1 MSQPQSK
8 AASAAK
14 TSSST
19 TKSASQKASD
29 TFVRCLEAEEVT
41 HIFGVPGEENADL
54 MMSLQDSNIEFV
66 LCRHEQ
72 AAAFIADVYG
82 RLTGKAGVCLATLG
96 PGVTNL
102 VTGLADA
109 NMDRAPVVAIIG
121 QGSTQRLHKESHQNM
136 DAIAM
141 VRPISKWAHSVV
153 DGETIPEVVRKAFKL
168 AEAEKPGVTVIE
180 LPEDVAKEQVLARPM
195 PVYKTRRPGAD
206 HKAVTQ
212 AVEAIVAARRP
223 VILAGNGAI
232 RKRAATQLQRLSQKT
247 GIPVVNTFMGKGA
260 MPMEDKHCLFT
271 MGLQGKDHINH
282 AMDDVDLVI
291 TVGYDL
297 VEYSPAFWNADME
310 KKIVHVD
317 FLPAE
322 IDYHYTV
329 EVDVVGDIADALW
342 QINMEMERN
351 FAGKLPLQNI
361 DSWQKLR
368 NTIREDFSMEKDDTS
383 FPMKPQKILWDVREF
398 LGASDYLLSDVGA
411 HKMWISRYY
420 QCHEANTCLISNGFC
435 SMGFALPGAMGAK
448 LAQPE
453 RKVLA
458 ICGDAGFL
466 MNVQDL
472 ETAVRL
478 KLNVVYMVWEDGEYG
493 LIKWKQ
499 QNQFAGRH
507 SKLDFN
513 NPDWELLA
521 KSFGMWGKT
530 IASPGE
536 LVPALEEA
544 FRQEGPALIAVPVD
558 YAENL
563 KLTKRLGE
571 IECTI

>member
-1 MSQPQSK
+1 MSQAQAELIK
-8 AASAAK
+8 NRTA
-14 TSSST
+14 
-19 TKSASQKASD
+19 QKASD
-29 TFVRCLEAEEVT
+29 LFVQCLEAEGVT

-54 MMSLQDSNIEFV
+54 MMSLMDSNIDFV

-82 RLTGKAGVCLATLG
+82 RLTGKAGVCLSTLG

-121 QGSTQRLHKESHQNM
+121 QGSTKRLHKESHQNM

-141 VRPISKWAHSVV
+141 CGPISKWAQSIV
-153 DGETIPEVVRKAFKL
+153 DAETIPEVVRKAFKL
-168 AEAEKPGVTVIE
+168 AEAEKPGVTIIE
-180 LPEDVAKEQVLARPM
+180 LPEDVAKEQVDLQPM
-195 PVYKTRRPGAD
+195 NVYTTRRPGAD
-206 HKAVTQ
+206 HKAVKQ
-212 AVEAIVAARRP
+212 AVEAMINAKRP
-223 VILAGNGAI
+223 LILAGNGAI
-232 RKRAATQLQRLSQKT
+232 RKRAATQLRRLAHKT
-247 GIPVVNTFMGKGA
+247 GIPVVNTFMGKGSV
-260 MPMEDKHCLFT
+260 PMDDKSCLFT
-271 MGLQGKDHINH
+271 MGLQSKDHINH
-282 AMDDVDLVI
+282 AMEDVDLVI

-297 VEYSPAFWNADME
+297 VEYSPDFWNADMD
-310 KKIVHVD
+310 KKVVHID

-322 IDYHYTV
+322 IDTHYTV

-342 QINMEMERN
+342 QINMEMESN
-351 FAGKLPLQNI
+351 HAGKLPLQNI

-368 NTIREDFSMEKDDTS
+368 NTILQDFAMEKADTS
-383 FPMKPQKILWDVREF
+383 MPMKPQKVLWDVREF
-398 LGASDYLLSDVGA
+398 MDANDYLLSDVGA

-420 QCHEANTCLISNGFC
+420 QCQEPNTCLISNGFC

-453 RKVLA
+453 RRVLA

-478 KLNVVYMVWEDGEYG
+478 KLNVVYMIWEDGEYG

-499 QNQFAGRH
+499 QAQFDGRH
-507 SKLDFN
+507 SDLAFD
-513 NPDWELLA
+513 NPDWEKLA
-521 KSFGMWGKT
+521 EAFGMWGKKVT
-530 IASPGE
+530 KVEDLKPT
-536 LVPALEEA
+536 LEEA
-544 FRQEGPALIAVPVD
+544 FKQSGPALIVVPID
-558 YAENL
+558 YSENM

-571 IECTI
+571 IDCTL

>member
-1 MSQPQSK
+1 MSQAQPELVK
-8 AASAAK
+8 NRAA
-14 TSSST
+14 
-19 TKSASQKASD
+19 QKASD
-29 TFVRCLEAEEVT
+29 LFVQCLEAEGVT

-54 MMSLQDSNIEFV
+54 MMSLMDSKIDFV

-82 RLTGKAGVCLATLG
+82 RLTGKAGVCLSTLG

-121 QGSTQRLHKESHQNM
+121 QGSTKRLHKESHQNM

-141 VRPISKWAHSVV
+141 CEPISKWAQSIV
-153 DGETIPEVVRKAFKL
+153 DAETIPEVVRKAFKL
-168 AEAEKPGVTVIE
+168 AEAEKPGVTIIE
-180 LPEDVAKEQVLARPM
+180 LPEDVAKEQVSLQPM
-195 PVYKTRRPGAD
+195 NVYTTRRPGAD
-206 HKAVTQ
+206 HKAVKQ
-212 AVEAIVAARRP
+212 AVEAMINAKRP
-223 VILAGNGAI
+223 LILAGNGAI
-232 RKRAATQLQRLSQKT
+232 RKRAATQLRRLAHKT
-247 GIPVVNTFMGKGA
+247 GIPVVNTFMGKGSI
-260 MPMEDKHCLFT
+260 PMDDKSCLFT
-271 MGLQGKDHINH
+271 MGLQSKDHINH
-282 AMDDVDLVI
+282 AMEDVDLVI

-297 VEYSPAFWNADME
+297 VEYSPNFWNAEMD
-310 KKIVHVD
+310 KKVVHID

-322 IDYHYTV
+322 IDSHYTV
-329 EVDVVGDIADALW
+329 AVDVVGDIADALW
-342 QINMEMERN
+342 QINMEMESN
-351 FAGKLPLQNI
+351 HAGKLPLQNI

-368 NTIREDFSMEKDDTS
+368 NTILQDFAMEKDDTS
-383 FPMKPQKILWDVREF
+383 MPMKPQKVLWDVREF
-398 LGASDYLLSDVGA
+398 MDANDYLLSDVGA

-420 QCHEANTCLISNGFC
+420 QCQEPNTCLISNGFC

-453 RKVLA
+453 RRVLG

-478 KLNVVYMVWEDGEYG
+478 KLNVVYMIWEDGEYG

-499 QNQFAGRH
+499 QAQFEGRH
-507 SKLDFN
+507 SDLAFG
-513 NPDWELLA
+513 NPDWEKLA
-521 KSFGMWGKT
+521 EAFGMWGRKVT
-530 IASPGE
+530 KVE
-536 LVPALEEA
+536 DLKPALEEA
-544 FRQEGPALIAVPVD
+544 FKQSGPALIVVPID
-558 YAENL
+558 YSENM

-571 IECTI
+571 IDCTL